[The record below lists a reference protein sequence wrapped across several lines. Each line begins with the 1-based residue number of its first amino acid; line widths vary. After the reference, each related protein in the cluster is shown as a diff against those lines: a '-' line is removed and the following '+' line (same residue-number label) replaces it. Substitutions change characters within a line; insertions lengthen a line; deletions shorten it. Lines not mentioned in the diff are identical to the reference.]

1 MHNATLVHDDIQDG
15 DEYRRGRPTT
25 WKRYGVAQAINIGD
39 LGLMLPFAMVA
50 DMDIRPETRVS
61 LTRLLA
67 QQGLRAARGQQEM
80 LSLLQDGRLT
90 RGALPTGCGGYDGI
104 FLQLAHPRERPFSRL
119 LRGRC
124 AVDRGFIPSVGH
136 MFQVQDDILD
146 LYGDKGGRSV
156 GLTYGMVRSVHW
168 WWSTSH
174 VVLGMR
180 NGCFPC

>member
-1 MHNATLVHDDIQDG
+1 MHNATL
-15 DEYRRGRPTT
+15 YTT
-25 WKRYGVAQAINIGD
+25 TSKMVMNTAEADPRHGSVMEFQGHIGD

-67 QQGLRAARGQQEM
+67 QQAQAARGQQEM

-90 RGALPTGCGGYDGI
+90 RGYLSTAVEGTTDLSSSLPIQGS
-104 FLQLAHPRERPFSRL
+104 AFSRL

-124 AVDRGFIPSVGH
+124 AVDGDSFFRVPTCFRFRMTFST
-136 MFQVQDDILD
+136 LR
-146 LYGDKGGRSV
+146 DKGREKCGSED
-156 GLTYGMVRSVHW
+156 TMVRSVHR